1 MIKLTNIYKQ
11 YLGEDLLK
19 DVTWHMKP
27 GEKIGLIGPNGTG
40 KTTQLRIICGMEEA
54 TSGEVYVAPGISI
67 GYLSQEPIVDSDNTL
82 DEELYSVFKEVLDA
96 EVTIHAL
103 QQELSTVA
111 PGELLDQKLAKLAK
125 LQEFFEL
132 NEGYSIHA
140 KVGQIISGL
149 GFSEQDRSSLIKTFS
164 GGWQMRVSIA
174 KMLLESPDLLL
185 LDEPT
190 NHLDI
195 KAIEWLESYLATYK
209 GGYIIVSHDR
219 QFLNKT
225 AQRIL
230 EIDGVYVS
238 SYWGNYD
245 KYLQEKERRYEEQL
259 SAYKL
264 QQEKIAK
271 DKAYINKFRAS
282 AARSSQAKSREKQ
295 LEKLEIIKPPTKQR
309 AVKFSFPVD
318 IKSGEEVMKFTHLTK
333 AFDDNVIFD
342 DLNLEIKNGDK
353 IALIGE
359 NGSGK
364 TTLMRIIMEL
374 DKSYSGKVKP
384 GHMVNIMYFSQ
395 HEARALSGDKNVF
408 ESLHDSAP
416 SYTNEQVRTI
426 LGRFGI
432 TGDSVFKTLSGLSGG
447 EKARIALSKMLM
459 AGANF
464 LLFDE
469 PTNHLDISAKEALEQ
484 AITGFEGTVIV
495 ISHDRQFIDNFA
507 TKIFTIENK
516 NISVCHGNYSHYKY
530 MKERETQTLQAI
542 EAVEVKK
549 TEKVP
554 KVHKRQ
560 DQQGQTKE
568 KSLSPKALEKQIIKT
583 ENDIITLEEEIT
595 SLEKKLADTEFYQQ
609 APDEFVKCSSK
620 LDNLKADLEFLNDK
634 WCELIEMQ

>member
-54 TSGEVYVAPGISI
+54 DSGDVYVAPGVSI

-82 DEELYSVFKEVLDA
+82 NEELYSVFVDVLDA
-96 EVTIHAL
+96 EKAIHILQHDLSAL
-103 QQELSTVA
+103 Q
-111 PGELLDQKLAKLAK
+111 PGELLDQKLAQIAQ

-149 GFSEQDRSSLIKTFS
+149 GFSEQDRSSLIQTFS

-219 QFLNKT
+219 QFLNRT
-225 AQRIL
+225 AERIL
-230 EIDGVYVS
+230 EVDGIHVK

-245 KYLQEKERRYEEQL
+245 KYFEEKERRYEEQL
-259 SAYKL
+259 AAYKL

-271 DKAYINKFRAS
+271 EKAFINKFRAS
-282 AARSSQAKSREKQ
+282 AARSSQAKSRERQ
-295 LEKLEIIKPPTKQR
+295 LEKVEIIKPPTRQR
-309 AVKFSFPVD
+309 GVKFSFPVD
-318 IKSGEEVMKFTHLTK
+318 IKSGEDVMKFVHLKK
-333 AFDDNVIFD
+333 AYDSNVIFE

-364 TTLMRIIMEL
+364 TTLMRIIMGL
-374 DKSYSGKVKP
+374 DKNYTGKVKP
-384 GHMVNIMYFSQ
+384 GHLVDIMYFSQ
-395 HEARALSGDKNVF
+395 HEARALSGDKSVF

-432 TGDSVFKTLSGLSGG
+432 TGDNVFKTLSGLSGG

-484 AITGFEGTVIV
+484 AINDFEGTVIV
-495 ISHDRQFIDNFA
+495 ISHDRKFIDNIA
-507 TKIFTIENK
+507 TKIFAIENK
-516 NISVCHGNYSHYKY
+516 DISVCMGNYSYYKY
-530 MKERETQTLQAI
+530 IKDKENNLLQNQ
-542 EAVEVKK
+542 EAVLERK
-549 TEKVP
+549 TDRTSGIIKHQECQSSSKD
-554 KVHKRQ
+554 KA
-560 DQQGQTKE
+560 
-568 KSLSPKALEKQIIKT
+568 LSPKMIEKLIIKT
-583 ENDIITLEEEIT
+583 EKDIINIEEEIT
-595 SLEKKLADTEFYQQ
+595 NLEQKLEDTTFYQQ
-609 APDEFVKCSSK
+609 SPEEFVKCSSK
-620 LDNLKADLEFLNDK
+620 LDALKAELELLNDK
-634 WCELIEMQ
+634 WCDLIET